1 MLVIGH
7 RGAPSRAHENT
18 IESFKIAL
26 ECNVAGLEFDI
37 QFTKDNQLVVYHNYS
52 IETSSNII
60 KVADLNLSEIKN
72 LNLGFTIPTFEDVL
86 KICPSDKI
94 INVEIKS
101 TNIFH
106 TNIVQKTLTF
116 LKKYNLVENVI
127 ISSFNPFVLIEINR
141 QSNDMKIGLLWS
153 KDISEKWYVTR
164 YTNKI
169 LRPYSLHADINY
181 INKDI
186 RIWANQNGMKL
197 FLYTVNTAK
206 EVEIAKTVKADGIFS
221 DYPNILE

>member
-37 QFTKDNQLVVYHNYS
+37 QSTKDNQLVVYHNYS
-52 IETSSNII
+52 IETSNNTI
-60 KVADLNLSEIKN
+60 KIADLNLSEIVN
-72 LNLGFTIPTFEDVL
+72 LNLGFIIPTFEDVL
-86 KICPSDKI
+86 KICPQDKI

-106 TNIVQKTLTF
+106 KHIVQKTLTF
-116 LKKYNLVENVI
+116 LKKYNLVKNVI

-141 QSNDMKIGLLWS
+141 QTNDVKIGLLWS
-153 KDISEKWYVTR
+153 KDVFEKWYVTR

-169 LRPYSLHADINY
+169 IRPYSLHADINY

-186 RIWANQNGMKL
+186 RMWANKNGMKL

-206 EVEIAKTVKADGIFS
+206 QIEIAKILKADGIFS